1 MATEQLNVAPEAFLD
16 SLAWP
21 TQPPGDPTPPPSAQ
35 RRRRTGWLFAAAG
48 VVIVAAG
55 GLVANALT
63 PGPTQPPAK
72 LAVLAA
78 PQKTSDK
85 MDDDDV
91 SRLVLRPDTTRL
103 LVTTPDG
110 DHFAALSASGDIC
123 LVRVPQGDVPED
135 VCVPNRV
142 GADVTIGGNGDGGQ
156 VRLVADGAP
165 QPAAA
170 QGWKS
175 VGPDVWV
182 KG

>member
-1 MATEQLNVAPEAFLD
+1 MATEQLNVAPETFLD
-16 SLAWP
+16 SLAFSP
-21 TQPPGDPTPPPSAQ
+21 EAPGDAAPPPPAP
-35 RRRRTGWLFAAAG
+35 RRHRTGWLFAAAG
-48 VVIVAAG
+48 IVIVAAG
-55 GLVANALT
+55 GLVASALT
-63 PGPTQPPAK
+63 PGPAQPPAK
-72 LAVLAA
+72 LAAFEAA
-78 PQKTSDK
+78 QKTADK
-85 MDDDDV
+85 MDGDDV

-135 VCVPNRV
+135 ACVPNRV

-165 QPAAA
+165 QPTAA
-170 QGWKS
+170 QGWTS
-175 VGPDVWV
+175 VGPNVWV